1 MKNRKGNF
9 GTINGKHV
17 PLNEKRLRNQMAG
30 VNSDRNLPDFP
41 QKEKQLT
48 TAKLDS

>member
-1 MKNRKGNF
+1 MKNRKGL

-30 VNSDRNLPDFP
+30 VSSDRNLPDFP
-41 QKEKQLT
+41 RKEKQLT
-48 TAKLDS
+48 TVKLGS